1 MSPSPLKWFD
11 LSVTHY
17 RSTLCVLVLIVIAG
31 VVARANMTV
40 EAFPNPSVPI
50 VVVSVYQDGISPED
64 AARLLIRPLE
74 KELRVLEGVKEI
86 RATARESI
94 IYVVIEFDAAEA
106 IEQAVIDVRAAV
118 DRAKVELPREAEEP
132 QVKEASAKNAPTI
145 IVTVSGDTSERVLF
159 QTAQR
164 LKRHIETLTS
174 VLTADLTGHREE
186 VVEAI
191 VDPAKLEH
199 YQITSA
205 ELSRAILSNN
215 ILVPAGQI
223 DTGAGRFAVKVPS
236 LIERR
241 DDIDR
246 LPLKSTAAGVVTLA
260 DVAHVRRTFKDAW
273 QHTSANG
280 KHAIAIEVRKRSEA
294 NDIAVTQSVRSIVAQ
309 MQPFIPH
316 GVDIDYLMDQSEFSL
331 AMITEM
337 QGNILTAMLLV
348 MVIIIAALGLRSGFL
363 VGMGVPFS
371 LLFSAI
377 ILLYIGF
384 SFNFMVLFGML
395 LALGMLI
402 DGAIVV
408 TEFADRK
415 MAEGLSSKV
424 AYAQAVQRMYWPV
437 VSSTATT
444 LAAFLP
450 IMFWPGVAGEFMRY
464 LPVTVFA
471 VLVGSLFYALLF
483 APVIGSLLGKSKMD
497 RQTVDYLQNLEA
509 VVPTQLPGITGRYAR
524 LLQRLSDYPREVF
537 FLALIVLIGSFT
549 LFGKFNSGIE
559 FFVKTEQKY
568 GTAAVRAQGNLSVRE
583 AQKLVAEVEERIL
596 AVDGVKVLYAVA
608 SPSAPQQFGS
618 RPPEKDQIGSML
630 IELYDPAEL
639 GRSTSAV
646 YADIRA
652 VTAAMPGIYVTAN
665 AMEDGP
671 PVGKPIQ
678 LELTSLDRDKL
689 LEATHNL
696 KARLAAE
703 VPGLRD
709 ITDSS
714 PLPGIEWQIEVD
726 RALAAQ
732 LGADVIEVGRAI
744 QLVTNGVKVG
754 EYRPDDADDEVD
766 IRIRYPLS
774 ERGIQALDQLKI
786 NTGQGAV
793 PISSFVKRVARPM
806 VDKVQRIDGR
816 ETMKVMADLDEG
828 ILADVMLA
836 RVKAWLRDNPLDPA
850 VNVAFRGAN
859 EEQEKSQKFLSS
871 AFSLALFLMFILL
884 VTQFNSFYQAFLTLS
899 AVIMATAGVMLG
911 LVLTQSTFSTIM
923 TGVGIVA
930 LAGIV
935 VNNNIVLIDTYNYL
949 RKTIPNI
956 TATEAAVMSG
966 AQRLRPVFLT
976 TATTILGLLPLATG
990 LSIDVID
997 RNVIYGGVVGS
1008 YWKSLASA
1016 IVYGLIFSTVLT
1028 LLLTPTMLVLQD
1040 RCMGFIRPLF
1050 HVNNWLGDMP
1060 RMNNEYSQSLKL
1072 PQGRSLAR
1080 VALTLFA
1087 ILMALL
1093 LVFVILL
1100 SVQTL
1105 LLNTF
1110 LILLLGFLVVA
1121 AQGLWVD
1128 SYAGWFACQILLHIV
1143 IITMLMAAVAIFFV
1157 FDLTW
1162 VNTLSLLTLLLLIAL
1177 SWDLS
1182 KYLGKSTILTSAVIE
1197 ENNQKW

>member
-1 MSPSPLKWFD
+1 MSITGLKWLE

-17 RSTLCVLVLIVIAG
+17 RSSLCILVLIVIAG

-50 VVVSVYQDGISPED
+50 VVVSVYQEGISPED

-94 IYVVIEFDAAEA
+94 VYVVIEFDAARE
-106 IEQAVIDVRAAV
+106 IDQAVIDVRAAV

-164 LKRHIETLTS
+164 LKRQLETLGS

-205 ELSRAILSNN
+205 ELSRAVLSNN
-215 ILVPAGQI
+215 VLVPAGQL
-223 DTGAGRFAVKVPS
+223 DTGVGRFAVKVPG
-236 LIERR
+236 LIENRN
-241 DDIDR
+241 DIDH
-246 LPLKSTAAGVVTLA
+246 LPLKATTEGVVTLA

-294 NDIAVTQSVRSIVAQ
+294 NDILVTQAVRDIVAE
-309 MQPFIPH
+309 MQPLIPQ
-316 GVDIDYLMDQSEFSL
+316 GVEIDYLMDQSEFSL

-348 MVIIIAALGLRSGFL
+348 MVIIIAALGVRSGLL

-415 MAEGLSSKV
+415 MAEGLSSKA
-424 AYAQAVQRMYWPV
+424 AYMQAVQRMYWPV

-483 APVIGSLLGKSKMD
+483 VPVIGSLLGKSKMD
-497 RQTVDYLQNLEA
+497 SQTVDYLQDLEQVA
-509 VVPTQLPGITGRYAR
+509 PTELPGITGRYAR
-524 LLQRLSDYPREVF
+524 LLQRLSAYPREVL

-549 LFGKFNSGIE
+549 LFGKFNTGIE

-583 AQKLVAEVEERIL
+583 AQVIVAEVEQRIL
-596 AVDGVKVLYAVA
+596 TVAGVKVLYAVA

-639 GRSTSAV
+639 GRSTHAV

-652 VTAAMPGIYVTAN
+652 ATAAMPGIYVTAN

-678 LELTSLDRDKL
+678 LELSSLDRNKL
-689 LEATHNL
+689 LQATHKL
-696 KARLAAE
+696 KSRLATE
-703 VPGLRD
+703 ISGLRD
-709 ITDSS
+709 LTDSS

-732 LGADVIEVGRAI
+732 LGVDIIEVGRAI

-754 EYRPDDADDEVD
+754 EYRPDDADDELD

-774 ERGIQALDQLKI
+774 ERGIQALDRLKI
-786 NTGQGAV
+786 NTEQGAV
-793 PISSFVKRVARPM
+793 PISSFVERVARPM
-806 VDKVQRIDGR
+806 VDKVQRINGR
-816 ETMKVMADLDEG
+816 ETMLVRADLEEG
-828 ILADVMLA
+828 VLAGAMLA
-836 RVKAWLRDNPLDPA
+836 QIKVWLQDNPLDPA
-850 VNVAFRGAN
+850 VRVTFRGAN
-859 EEQEKSQKFLSS
+859 EEQEKSQKFLKS

-884 VTQFNSFYQAFLTLS
+884 VTQFNSFFQAFLTLS

-911 LVLTQSTFSTIM
+911 LVLTQTTFSTIM

-949 RKTIPNI
+949 RKTELGM
-956 TATEAAVMSG
+956 TAAEAAVMSG

-1016 IVYGLIFSTVLT
+1016 IVYGLVFSTVLT
-1028 LLLTPTMLVLQD
+1028 LLLTPVMLVLQD
-1040 RCMGFIRPLF
+1040 KCMGFIQPLF
-1050 HVNNWLGDMP
+1050 KSKNWLAQISKMT
-1060 RMNNEYSQSLKL
+1060 NEFSQGVG
-1072 PQGRSLAR
+1072 PQEKRSL
-1080 VALTLFA
+1080 VLVGLTVLA
-1087 ILMALL
+1087 ALMALL
-1093 LVFVILL
+1093 LVVILL
-1100 SVQTL
+1100 ISAQPL
-1105 LLNTF
+1105 LLNIILIF
-1110 LILLLGFLVVA
+1110 LLALFVTA
-1121 AQGLWVD
+1121 AQGLWVN
-1128 SYAGWFACQILLHIV
+1128 SYAGWFASQAILQLLMGVMLIV
-1143 IITMLMAAVAIFFV
+1143 AVGIFFA
-1157 FDLTW
+1157 FELTW
-1162 VNTLSLLTLLLLIAL
+1162 VNLSSLLVLLLLFTLFWRA
-1177 SWDLS
+1177 SE
-1182 KYLGKSTILTSAVIE
+1182 YLGHASH
-1197 ENNQKW
+1197 Q